1 MKINWKDL
9 TSMVGFISALGG
21 GYYKLNDNANQI
33 VLEQQQISNVNYI
46 RWQVD
51 SLKIEKKL
59 QEIKWE
65 LQDSIRIQIARAQDE
80 KRIQNSNRTN
90 TQDSK

>member
-1 MKINWKDL
+1 M
-9 TSMVGFISALGG
+9 
-21 GYYKLNDNANQI
+21 
-33 VLEQQQISNVNYI
+33 EQKQISNVKYI

>member
-21 GYYKLNDNANQI
+21 GYYKLNDTANNI
-33 VLEQQQISNVNYI
+33 VLEQQQISNVKYI